1 MVCVGRSDQK
11 VLFKAKKSLPPLSQF
26 APVLRFYKEQGISN
40 KGVVFK
46 GVVFKVTP
54 TGQETVLISFTG
66 GTEWLSLRRLAPRFG
81 GKPLRHHERWRR
93 FRLGSIFKLDRT
105 GKEAELYRSTDG
117 TDGSGSMAGLIQD
130 SAGKDSANNFYGTT
144 QFGRKFGAGVVF
156 KLAP

>member
-1 MVCVGRSDQK
+1 LRRTFGSKSLVQGQ
-11 VLFKAKKSLPPLSQF
+11 KKSSPLEPVRSCF
-26 APVLRFYKEQGISN
+26 AFLQEQGISN

-46 GVVFKVTP
+46 VTP
-54 TGQETVLISFTG
+54 TGQQTVLISFTG
-66 GTEWLSLRRLAPRFG
+66 GTEWLSLRRFAPRFG

-130 SAGKDSANNFYGTT
+130 SAGKDSAGNFYGTT

>member
-1 MVCVGRSDQK
+1 LRRTFGSKSLVQGQ
-11 VLFKAKKSLPPLSQF
+11 KKSSPLEPVRSCF
-26 APVLRFYKEQGISN
+26 AFLQEQGISN
-40 KGVVFK
+40 K

-66 GTEWLSLRRLAPRFG
+66 GTEWLSLRRFAPRFG

-93 FRLGSIFKLDRT
+93 FRLGSIFKLDST

-117 TDGSGSMAGLIQD
+117 TDGSGSMAGLMQD
-130 SAGKDSANNFYGTT
+130 SAGNFYGTT